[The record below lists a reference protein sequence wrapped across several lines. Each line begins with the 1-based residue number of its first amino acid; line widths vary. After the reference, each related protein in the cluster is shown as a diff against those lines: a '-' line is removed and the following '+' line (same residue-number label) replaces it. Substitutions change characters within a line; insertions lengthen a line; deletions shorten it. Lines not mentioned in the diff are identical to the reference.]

1 MLSISEINKAAEK
14 AIDDTFAHYFVHLS
28 SGQDKVEEAQFI
40 VEMLQMLQPWLL
52 FTEGTLEAV
61 HSFLYK
67 DQLHINLI
75 YSLTAI
81 FRQRFAV
88 ENGEYD
94 LYVKHIANSFDT
106 KECTN
111 EKESLMSEEYRNR
124 LMPISSVESLL
135 KNNRPLVMLA
145 TMMLYLDTNILA
157 HALDPKR

>member
-1 MLSISEINKAAEK
+1 MLSISEINKVAEK
-14 AIDDTFAHYFVHLS
+14 AIDDAFAHYFVHLA
-28 SGQDKVEEAQFI
+28 SGQDKIDEAKFI
-40 VEMLQMLQPWLL
+40 AELLQMLQPWL
-52 FTEGTLEAV
+52 FFSEGTLEAT
-61 HSFLYK
+61 HDFIYK

-88 ENGEYD
+88 DVEECN

-124 LMPISSVESLL
+124 LMAPSSVESLL
-135 KNNRPLVMLA
+135 KNNRPLVMMA
-145 TMMLYLDTNILA
+145 TAMLFLDTNILA
-157 HALDPKR
+157 LALDPKR